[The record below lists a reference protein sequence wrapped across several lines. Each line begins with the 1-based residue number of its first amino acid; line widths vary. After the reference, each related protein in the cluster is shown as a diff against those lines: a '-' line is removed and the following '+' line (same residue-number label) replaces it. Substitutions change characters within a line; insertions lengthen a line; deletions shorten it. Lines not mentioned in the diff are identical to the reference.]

1 MKPNTNYLNLKDSY
15 LFSTVARKVA
25 EYKSKN
31 PGADIIRL
39 GIGDVTCLSPGV
51 VVEAMGKAVLEMGTR
66 RLSEATDEQGYVL
79 QWKQS

>member
-39 GIGDVTCLSPGV
+39 GIGDVTLPLLGV
-51 VVEAMGKAVLEMGTR
+51 VVEAMGKAVWRWGTR
-66 RLSEATDEQGYVL
+66 RLSRL
-79 QWKQS
+79 RR